1 MTSAEFQSRFPK
13 PWRFVMFG
21 TTFSLRAANDEPI
34 ASLQTQSYH
43 SGISQHEWNR
53 HIAAGLRESPEVVE
67 NSKHDRTA
75 AQRAATAKLHPA
87 NDSQSP
93 CSRHS

>member
-1 MTSAEFQSRFPK
+1 MTSAEFQSRYPK

-21 TTFSLRAANDEPI
+21 TSFSLRAANDEVL
-34 ASLQTQSYH
+34 ASMHTGSSH
-43 SGISQHEWNR
+43 AGIPQLEWNR

-67 NSKHDRTA
+67 NSATDRTA
-75 AQRAATAKLHPA
+75 AQRAATAKLHA
-87 NDSQSP
+87 TNDSQSP